1 MPNLY
6 KFEKFK
12 DIRFPVYSSRQRGK
26 GMLVVP
32 HFHGAAELVR
42 ITDGEVTAEIN
53 TRRLSC
59 KKGDVLY
66 VPPYCI
72 HSIVSREEAGLEG
85 LVFDLSL
92 LPTVPERQLSRDR
105 VREFVIS
112 PGSEGY
118 AGLAEGFSEG
128 VRVYGENSGTY
139 RWEMLSALY
148 KITAMLLRH
157 YGTDGEAED
166 RLLRVQPVIDY
177 IRKHYSENISLAQLC
192 EPAHVCRDHLIRLFK
207 AATNKTPMEYL
218 MDVRLEEAMRLLV
231 DTELS
236 VSRVAIRCG
245 FGSSSY
251 MARQFRC
258 RLHKTP
264 LEYRKKTEH

>member
-6 KFEKFK
+6 KFENFR
-12 DIRFPVYSSRQRGK
+12 DVRFPVYSSQQRGK
-26 GMLVVP
+26 GMLVVS

-42 ITDGEVTAEIN
+42 ITEGTVAVAVN
-53 TRRLSC
+53 TRQLQC
-59 KKGDVLY
+59 EKGDLLY
-66 VPPYCI
+66 IPPYCV
-72 HSIVSREEAGLEG
+72 HSIVSREEAELEG

-92 LPTVPERQLSRDR
+92 LPTVPEQQLSRDR
-105 VREFVIS
+105 VQEFVIRS
-112 PGSEGY
+112 GSEAY

-148 KITAMLLRH
+148 KITAMLLRY
-157 YGTDGEAED
+157 YGADGEAED
-166 RLLRVQPVIDY
+166 RLLRVQPVIDH
-177 IRKHYSENISLAQLC
+177 IRTHYGETISLTQLC

-218 MDVRLEEAMRLLV
+218 MDVRLEEAMKLLV

-236 VSRVAIRCG
+236 VSQVATRCG

-251 MARQFRC
+251 MARQFRS
-258 RLHKTP
+258 RLGTTP
-264 LEYRKKTEH
+264 LAYRSRDDR